1 MPALRF
7 FAALSVGLA
16 VGVLVMAVTA
26 MAGKASD
33 GDERQYHA
41 GELRGGTALSCNDDE
56 EKPDR
61 IRDEIATA
69 HEQEACRKNGLGQS
83 QVSPSPISR

>member
-33 GDERQYHA
+33 GDERQHHA
-41 GELRGGTALSCNDDE
+41 DELRGGTALSCNDAL
-56 EKPDR
+56 P
-61 IRDEIATA
+61 AGSS
-69 HEQEACRKNGLGQS
+69 NFMSGLLVTINYLG
-83 QVSPSPISR
+83 